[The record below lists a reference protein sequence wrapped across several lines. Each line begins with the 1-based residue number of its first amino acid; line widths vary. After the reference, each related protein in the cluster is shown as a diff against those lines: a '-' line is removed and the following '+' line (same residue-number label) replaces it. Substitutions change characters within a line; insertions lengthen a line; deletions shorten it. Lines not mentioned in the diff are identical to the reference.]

1 MSPPADGLPHAAGIT
16 ASPTACLVGSISVCF
31 PSREHSGAP
40 RRVGLGRG
48 GSEAASPTR
57 SGLPTHPGAG
67 GKADGAHGVRE
78 RPVLHRLGGRASTS
92 RRLDRRTTG
101 AAGAAARETSP
112 RGPSE
117 AGRPSGNTARGP
129 RGLARAWWRRAPRGG
144 AEHQDACG
152 LPEAVEDTLRR
163 WRAPRGGGGHPRAA
177 QGSPRRQR
185 APRRCGYADAP
196 SIRCRTRPAPP
207 QTLLQGRAGHRA
219 PRGRGGEPGTA
230 QSCRTQPGRSS
241 ALDGTACCRR
251 PLCNREFMACCH
263 PACDRKHC
271 PSVLCL
277 QTYDHRCAPTGTVSG
292 DGGGSASPARR
303 RTAQSHGEERTW
315 HTGTCRPHGCRALR
329 AAGPRWRPWLATV
342 PTSGTRRRHRLCTEH
357 RTRSDS
363 QSPTQGL
370 FVRTPAKGRARISV

>member
-67 GKADGAHGVRE
+67 RKADGAHGVRE
-78 RPVLHRLGGRASTS
+78 RPVLHRLGGRVSTS

-117 AGRPSGNTARGP
+117 AGRPSGNTVRGP
-129 RGLARAWWRRAPRGG
+129 RGLAWAWRRRAPRGG

-152 LPEAVEDTLRR
+152 LPEAVEGTAGR
-163 WRAPRGGGGHPRAA
+163 WRAPQGGTGLPEAAESTETLWVRRRPEHPLLRSSCPATGTTPGSCRA
-177 QGSPRRQR
+177 QSP
-185 APRRCGYADAP
+185 
-196 SIRCRTRPAPP
+196 TRP
-207 QTLLQGRAGHRA
+207 R
-219 PRGRGGEPGTA
+219 GEPGTV

-251 PLCNREFMACCH
+251 PLCNRELMACCH

-315 HTGTCRPHGCRALR
+315 HTRHLPA
-329 AAGPRWRPWLATV
+329 PRL
-342 PTSGTRRRHRLCTEH
+342 SG
-357 RTRSDS
+357 S
-363 QSPTQGL
+363 QSGWPTMAPL
-370 FVRTPAKGRARISV
+370 ARDCPHLWHSPEARAVH